1 MNKNIKNT
9 GINNLDTKI
18 KLLPHGPGIY
28 KFLDEDGN
36 ILYIGKATNLRNRVS
51 SYFSGTLY
59 DRPRIKQ
66 MIPYVKDVS
75 ITETNNEIE
84 SLVLESALIKK
95 HKPFYNSDKKDDKSY
110 VWIYIST
117 KEKFPTVKI
126 VRKTSNKEMKK
137 GRLFGPYP
145 SSSATKRIFTYLRKL
160 YPFCTCKEENSKEC
174 LYFHLGLC
182 PGPYQGHITEEEYR
196 KNINEIIKFLNG
208 RKRGQIREME
218 KKMYQYSKEKN
229 FEKAATLRDRISDL
243 KYLGEKID
251 FLPDDTEQS
260 YKERRRKLLRREFE
274 DLKRELG
281 LKKLNR
287 IECYD
292 ISNIQGQLA
301 YGSMVVAENGEIRRD
316 QYRIFKIEDIDK
328 PNDPAMLKRVLER
341 RFDKGNNMKYPSNP
355 DIILIDGGK
364 SQLSVLH
371 KGLKGILPPESILMG
386 ISKGKRLKRKG
397 SRQLDEFWLITVPL
411 GEENNI
417 TRVDII
423 NKSILID
430 LRDEAHRFA
439 ILHHRK
445 SRIRKANNTEL
456 EKIPGVG
463 KKRMKKLLKDFGDIK
478 ELKKANLDEIN
489 NSINNK
495 TISKEIYKHFHQQ
508 RYTTGA

>member
-1 MNKNIKNT
+1 MNKNIKNL
-9 GINNLDTKI
+9 GIKNLETKI
-18 KLLPHGPGIY
+18 KLLPQKPGIY
-28 KFLDEDGN
+28 KFLDENGK

-51 SYFSGTLY
+51 SYFSSTLY

-66 MIPYVKDVS
+66 MIPYIKDIS

-95 HKPFYNSDKKDDKSY
+95 YKPFYNSDKKDDKSY

-117 KEKFPTVKI
+117 KDKFPTIKI
-126 VRKTSNKEMKK
+126 VRKISNKEMKR

-160 YPFCTCKEENSKEC
+160 YPFCTCKKENSKEC

-182 PGPYQGHITEEEYR
+182 PGPYQGHITEEDYR
-196 KNINEIIKFLNG
+196 RNINEIIKFLNG
-208 RKRGQIREME
+208 RKRGQIKEME
-218 KKMYQYSKEKN
+218 RKMYEYSKEKN
-229 FEKAATLRDRISDL
+229 FEKAAILRDRISDL

-260 YKERRRKLLRREFE
+260 YKERRKEVLRREFE
-274 DLKRELG
+274 ELKRELG

-292 ISNIQGQLA
+292 ISNIQGELA

-328 PNDPAMLKRVLER
+328 SNDPAMLERVLER
-341 RFDKGNNMKYPSNP
+341 RFDTKNKMKYSSNP

-364 SQLSVLH
+364 AQLSVLD
-371 KGLKGILPPESILMG
+371 KGLKGILPFESTLIG
-386 ISKGKRLKRKG
+386 ISKGKRLKRRG
-397 SRQLDEFWLITVPL
+397 ARQLDEFWLITDSN
-411 GEENNI
+411 GKENKI
-417 TRVDII
+417 KRVDII

-445 SRIRKANNTEL
+445 SRIRKAKNTEL

-463 KKRMKKLLKDFGDIK
+463 KKRMKKLLKDFGDIRTLK
-478 ELKKANLDEIN
+478 EADLDKIN
-489 NSINNK
+489 QSINNK
-495 TISKEIYKHFHQQ
+495 TVSEEIYKYFNPKE
-508 RYTTGA
+508 

>member
-9 GINNLDTKI
+9 GINNLESKI
-18 KLLPHGPGIY
+18 RLLPQRPGIY
-28 KFLDEDGN
+28 KFLDETGE
-36 ILYIGKATNLRNRVS
+36 ILYIGKATNLRSRVS
-51 SYFSGTLY
+51 SYFSSTLY

-95 HKPFYNSDKKDDKSY
+95 YKPFYNSDKKDDKSY

-117 KEKFPTVKI
+117 KDKFPTVKI
-126 VRKTSNKEMKK
+126 VRKISNKEMKR

-160 YPFCTCKEENSKEC
+160 YPFCTCKKENSKEC

-182 PGPYQGHITEEEYR
+182 PGPYQGHITEEDYR
-196 KNINEIIKFLNG
+196 KNINEIIKFLSG
-208 RKRGQIREME
+208 RKRGQIKEMEREMYE
-218 KKMYQYSKEKN
+218 YSKDKN
-229 FEKAATLRDRISDL
+229 FEKAAILRDRISDL

-260 YKERRRKLLRREFE
+260 YKERRKEVLRREFE
-274 DLKRELG
+274 ELKRELE

-292 ISNIQGQLA
+292 ISNIQGELA
-301 YGSMVVAENGEIRRD
+301 YGSMVVAEDGEIRRD
-316 QYRIFKIEDIDK
+316 QYRIFKIEDIDT

-341 RFDKGNNMKYPSNP
+341 RFDNKNRTKYSSNP

-371 KGLKGILPPESILMG
+371 KELKGVLPSESTLMG
-386 ISKGKRLKRKG
+386 ISKGKRLKRRG
-397 SRQLDEFWLITVPL
+397 SRQLDEFWLITDSN
-411 GEENNI
+411 GKENKI
-417 TRVDII
+417 RRGDII

-445 SRIRKANNTEL
+445 SRIRKAKDTEL
-456 EKIPGVG
+456 EKIAGVG
-463 KKRMKKLLKDFGDIK
+463 KKRMKKLLKDFGDIRALK
-478 ELKKANLDEIN
+478 EADLDKIN
-489 NSINNK
+489 KSINNK
-495 TISKEIYKHFHQQ
+495 TVSEEIYNYFHPKE
-508 RYTTGA
+508 

>member
-1 MNKNIKNT
+1 MNKDIKKT
-9 GINNLDTKI
+9 GINDLQTKI
-18 KLLPHGPGIY
+18 KLLPQRPGIY
-28 KFLDEDGN
+28 KFLDEDGK
-36 ILYIGKATNLRNRVS
+36 ILYIGKATNLRSRVS
-51 SYFSGTLY
+51 SYFSSTLY

-66 MIPYVKDVS
+66 MIPYVKDVI

-117 KEKFPTVKI
+117 KDKFPTVKI
-126 VRKTSNKEMKK
+126 VRKISTKEMKR

-160 YPFCTCKEENSKEC
+160 YPFCTCKKENSKEC

-182 PGPYQGHITEEEYR
+182 PGPYQGHISEEDYR
-196 KNINEIIKFLNG
+196 KNINEIIKFLSG

-218 KKMYQYSKEKN
+218 KEMYEYSKEKN
-229 FEKAATLRDRISDL
+229 FEKAAALRDRISDL

-260 YKERRRKLLRREFE
+260 YRERRKEVLKSEFE
-274 DLKRELG
+274 NLKRELG
-281 LKKLNR
+281 LKELNR

-292 ISNIQGQLA
+292 ISNIQGELA
-301 YGSMVVAENGEIRRD
+301 YGSMVVAEDGEIRRD

-341 RFDKGNNMKYPSNP
+341 RFDTKNKMKYPSNP

-371 KGLKGILPPESILMG
+371 KGLRGLLPSESTLTG
-386 ISKGKRLKRKG
+386 ISKGKRLKRSG
-397 SRQLDEFWLITVPL
+397 SRQLDEFWLITDPSDK
-411 GEENNI
+411 ESKI
-417 TRVDII
+417 TRVDIV

-445 SRIRKANNTEL
+445 SRIRKAKNTEL
-456 EKIPGVG
+456 EKISGVG
-463 KKRMKKLLKDFGDIK
+463 KKRMKRLLKDFGDIK
-478 ELKKANLDEIN
+478 ALKKATTDEIN
-489 NSINNK
+489 KSIRNK
-495 TISKEIYKHFHQQ
+495 TVSEEIYKYFHQKK
-508 RYTTGA
+508 